1 MTSIVS
7 ICNLA
12 LASIGKDSIN
22 ALSEP
27 TVEARACN
35 RFFAPARDALLQAYP
50 WRFAGRTRSLAAI
63 ENDRPGEWAYAYD
76 RPVDCLAIRG
86 IRSALDV
93 TGDASVG
100 GVFSGGASSSA
111 GGHAYDAEGGMIY
124 CNVSPA
130 YLNFTERLTDPTKY
144 SPLFIDALAWHLAVR
159 LAMPLTRDAQV
170 RADAFQ
176 LATSTQALAQTA
188 DANEAWDG
196 ADDQDGLTGG
206 RANG

>member
-1 MTSIVS
+1 MTSIIS

-63 ENDRPGEWAYAYD
+63 ENDRPGEWTYAYD
-76 RPVDCLAIRG
+76 RPVGCLAIRG
-86 IRSALDV
+86 VRSALDV
-93 TGDASVG
+93 TGDSSVG
-100 GVFSGGASSSA
+100 GVFSGGASSTT

-124 CNVSPA
+124 CNLSPA

-144 SPLFIDALAWHLAVR
+144 SPLFVDALAWHLAVR
-159 LAMPLTRDAQV
+159 LAMPLTRDPQV

-176 LATSTQALAQTA
+176 LANNTQTLAQTA
-188 DANEAWDG
+188 DANETWGGTDE
-196 ADDQDGLTGG
+196 QDGLTGG
-206 RANG
+206 RVNG

>member
-22 ALSEP
+22 ALTEP

-35 RFFAPARDALLQAYP
+35 RFFAPARDALLQSYP
-50 WRFAGRTRSLAAI
+50 WRFAGKTRSLAGI

-76 RPVDCLAIRG
+76 RPVDCLAVRG

-93 TGDASVG
+93 TGDASAG
-100 GVFSGGASSSA
+100 GVFSGGASSA
-111 GGHAYDAEGGMIY
+111 LGGHAYDAEGGAIY
-124 CNVSPA
+124 CNLSPA
-130 YLNFTERLTDPTKY
+130 YLNFTQRLTDPTKY
-144 SPLFIDALAWHLAVR
+144 SALFVDALAWHLAVR
-159 LAMPLTRDAQV
+159 LAMPLTRDPQV

-176 LATSTQALAQTA
+176 LASSTQAIAQTA

-196 ADDQDGLTGG
+196 TEDQDGLTGG

>member
-1 MTSIVS
+1 MTSIIS

-50 WRFAGRTRSLAAI
+50 WRFAGRTRSLAEI
-63 ENDRPGEWAYAYD
+63 VNDRPGEWAYAYD

-86 IRSALDV
+86 VRSALDV
-93 TGDASVG
+93 TGETSVG
-100 GVFSGGASSSA
+100 GVFSGGASTA
-111 GGHAYDAEGGMIY
+111 GGHAYDAEGGVIY
-124 CNVSPA
+124 CNISPA

-144 SPLFIDALAWHLAVR
+144 TPLFVDALSWHLAVR
-159 LAMPLTRDAQV
+159 LAMPLTRDPQV

-176 LATSTQALAQTA
+176 LANSTQALAQTA
-188 DANEAWDG
+188 DANEGWDG
-196 ADDQDGLTGG
+196 TDDQDGLTGG